1 MRAPIGLS
9 FALSGTVCCTCP
21 AGPESPAT
29 TKSYDTV
36 LYETKQMA
44 IPSAIYFFPR
54 RVHVFW
60 TALLVYFV
68 LKTTQILN
76 RLLRRDPASVVK
88 AWVHANT
95 RAARL
100 ILRTATR
107 RRGLWIKCCQY
118 VAARADAL
126 PEEYSTVLS
135 KSLDDCPPTPPN
147 LVRALVN
154 AELAK
159 TEAGLAFGQSVDVD
173 DLFVGF
179 DPASPIASASIA
191 QVHVATE
198 KATGTKVVLKVQHPG
213 IRRMLLQDLIDL
225 STLLR
230 LLAGANPKYDMRPV
244 MNAWIDMV
252 PLETDFV
259 HERSNLDAVR
269 TVICQS
275 QAGSSGKLPAHLRC
289 SSYVPRPLPHLS
301 TDKVFVM
308 EFIDGARVSDV
319 YSMSDNPMDNKP
331 YVDRSRLINDITK
344 SFGLQLFVC
353 DVFSGDPHPG
363 NFLVRNLES
372 GGQAVLLDFG
382 ICVPVT
388 RELRLG
394 FARLILA
401 ALHNDTYSLIKA
413 LREIGVQLNRTDP
426 STSLDVIRFLF
437 RTTAPREEARSEQ
450 DKFVKDLSTKEKEAD
465 KNDGR
470 HGKSGAK
477 SNEANVPSLD
487 DQNKGEDAPDGRSR
501 TPQDSFPGHLVFFF
515 RSLGMLRGLATSLG
529 VRHSY
534 LDALRPY
541 AEYALFSDCP
551 MHERIVT
558 PLDAASAYASGESG
572 HLALRMLQLT
582 FPRLY
587 ERGML
592 LGMQVAVYKDGEKVL
607 DVAAGVKGRDN
618 PRPVST
624 DMVFNSFSTTKGAA
638 SIVFAIVQEQYNI
651 YYDDFVVKYW
661 PEYGQA
667 GKEQT
672 TIAHILTHS
681 AGLARTLPS
690 DLTML
695 RIRDDF
701 EGIIR
706 HFEEAAPAHIPGE
719 RVEYHAISF
728 GWLVAAL
735 IQKITGRSFS
745 SHLEELAS
753 KLGVQDECFCGNLPD
768 DLVED
773 SPSNRV
779 ATLASYF
786 ISDLQQNATLTKRV
800 SQAQQQQNNEGV
812 EISGSQGTTSGK
824 GDGNVGVGQDGGG
837 DDATGM
843 QAMFEGNNNTETGED
858 GGGGKQDVMS
868 SMLDDIDTHMKA
880 TDEGGNSADNT
891 KLKDQIPVFLLDLN
905 SYNDPVLRSACLP
918 SANGHFSARA
928 LAKLYSLIATPSLY
942 SSVLPATRVAA
953 MCEARRAFD
962 YRGRRAWG
970 AGLTLY
976 DCIDPHTRETI
987 PNAAVGHGGIGGSMA
1002 IAIPSHGFSIA
1013 VTVNK
1018 LNVLSIAAGIVIAT
1032 VMQAFQVPIPEAY
1045 DAFARTL
1052 LKLRKARMENDEGNI
1067 YVPDEKDEMAQL
1079 AQQAST
1085 EDVMRILVG

>member
-1 MRAPIGLS
+1 M
-9 FALSGTVCCTCP
+9 
-21 AGPESPAT
+21 
-29 TKSYDTV
+29 
-36 LYETKQMA
+36 
-44 IPSAIYFFPR
+44 
-54 RVHVFW
+54 
-60 TALLVYFV
+60 
-68 LKTTQILN
+68 N
-76 RLLRRDPASVVK
+76 
-88 AWVHANT
+88 ANT

-126 PEEYSTVLS
+126 PEEYSAVLS
-135 KSLDDCPPTPPN
+135 KSLDDCPPTSSH

-159 TEAGLAFGQSVDVD
+159 TEAGLALGENVDVD

-179 DPASPIASASIA
+179 DPAKPIASASIA

-275 QAGSSGKLPAHLRC
+275 QAGSSGKLPEHLRC
-289 SSYVPRPLPHLS
+289 SSYVPKPLPHLS

-308 EFIDGARVSDV
+308 EFIVGARVSDV
-319 YSMSDNPMDNKP
+319 HSMSDTPMDNKP
-331 YVDRSRLINDITK
+331 YVDRPRLINDITK

-401 ALHNDTYSLIKA
+401 ALHNDTYSLTKA
-413 LREIGVQLNRTDP
+413 LREIGVRLNRTDP

-450 DKFVKDLSTKEKEAD
+450 DKFVKDLSAKEKEAD
-465 KNDGR
+465 KNDGT
-470 HGKSGAK
+470 KSK
-477 SNEANVPSLD
+477 ETSVRPLD
-487 DQNKGEDAPDGRSR
+487 GQNNGEDAPDGHSR

-558 PLDAASAYASGESG
+558 PLHTASAYASGESG
-572 HLALRMLQLT
+572 DLALRMLQLT

-607 DVAAGVKGRDN
+607 DVAAGVKGREN

-638 SIVFAIVQEQYNI
+638 SIVFAIVQEQYSI
-651 YYDDFVVKYW
+651 QYDDFVVKYW

-706 HFEEAAPAHIPGE
+706 HFEEATPAHIPGE

-735 IQKITGRSFS
+735 IQKITGTSFS

-786 ISDLQQNATLTKRV
+786 ISDLQQNANLTKRV
-800 SQAQQQQNNEGV
+800 SQAQQQQSSIVV
-812 EISGSQGTTSGK
+812 EINGGEGTTSAK
-824 GDGNVGVGQDGGG
+824 GDGNPDVEQDGGG
-837 DDATGM
+837 DDATGI
-843 QAMFEGNNNTETGED
+843 QAMFEGNNNTGTGKD

-880 TDEGGNSADNT
+880 TDDSGIDADDT
-891 KLKDQIPVFLLDLN
+891 KLKDQIPAFLLDLN

-928 LAKLYSLIATPSLY
+928 LAKLYSIIATPSLY
-942 SSVLPATRVAA
+942 TSVLPVTRVAA

-1002 IAIPSHGFSIA
+1002 FAIPSHGFSIA

-1018 LNVLSIAAGIVIAT
+1018 LNAMSIAAGIVIAT
-1032 VMQAFQVPIPEAY
+1032 VMQAFQVPMPEAY

-1052 LKLRKARMENDEGNI
+1052 VKLRKARMGNDGGNI
-1067 YVPDEKDEMAQL
+1067 HVPEERDVMEQL